1 MHHSKKEISMSR
13 VLLPTA
19 YLPPINYF
27 SLLLK
32 SETVLIEQHEHFIK
46 QTYRNRCDI
55 LSSNGTLSLSI
66 PLQKNANKEI
76 ISEKRI
82 SYGENWQIKH
92 WRAITSAYKNSAY
105 FEYFED
111 EFKPFYFEKHDLLLG
126 YNTDLTKLILK
137 IIRQQKDIQFTSE
150 YSKEFSGMDLRELPN
165 PKPEIINNKYYQVFG
180 NKFGFTP
187 NLSVIDLLFNKGLE
201 TVGHLTLKV

>member
-1 MHHSKKEISMSR
+1 MHS

-19 YLPPINYF
+19 YLPPIHYF

-32 SETVLIEQHEHFIK
+32 SETVFIEQHEHFVK
-46 QTYRNRCDI
+46 QTYRSRCDI
-55 LSSNGTLSLSI
+55 LSSNGILSLSI
-66 PLQKNANKEI
+66 PLQKKGDKEL

-82 SYGENWQIKH
+82 SYAEEWQMKH

-111 EFKPFYFEKHDLLLG
+111 DFKPFYFEKHEYLFQ
-126 YNTDLTKLILK
+126 YNLNLTKLILQ
-137 IIRQQKDIQFTSE
+137 ILRQKKEIHFTSE
-150 YSKEFSGMDLRELPN
+150 YNKTFEGIDLRPSLNDKQET
-165 PKPEIINNKYYQVFG
+165 INQKYYQVFRD
-180 NKFGFTP
+180 KFGFTP

-201 TVGHLTLKV
+201 SVEYLTLKI

>member
-1 MHHSKKEISMSR
+1 MKP

-27 SLLLK
+27 SLLLR

-55 LSSNGTLSLSI
+55 LSSNGILSLSI
-66 PLQKNANKEI
+66 PLQKNADKEI

-82 SYGENWQIKH
+82 SYTESWQIKH

-111 EFKPFYFEKHDLLLG
+111 EFKPFYFEKHELLLD
-126 YNTDLTKLILK
+126 YNTALTKLILH
-137 IIRQQKDIQFTSE
+137 IIRKKKEIQFTT
-150 YSKEFSGMDLRELPN
+150 EFIKDFNGIDLRNSLT
-165 PKPEIINNKYYQVFG
+165 PKPETRNPKYYQVFG
-180 NKFGFTP
+180 DRFGFTP

-201 TVGHLTLKV
+201 SVDYLTDQV

>member
-1 MHHSKKEISMSR
+1 MKQ

-19 YLPPINYF
+19 YLPPIYYF

-32 SETVLIEQHEHFIK
+32 SETVFIEQHEHFIK

-66 PLQKNANKEI
+66 PLQKNADKEI
-76 ISEKRI
+76 ISEKKI
-82 SYGENWQIKH
+82 SYVENWQIKH

-111 EFKPFYFEKHDLLLG
+111 EFKPFYFEKHEFLLE
-126 YNTDLTKLILK
+126 YNTALTKLILH
-137 IIRQQKDIQFTSE
+137 IIRRKKDLQFTT
-150 YSKEFSGMDLRELPN
+150 EFKKDFNGLDLRNSLTE
-165 PKPEIINNKYYQVFG
+165 KPETRNKKQYYQVFG
-180 NKFGFTP
+180 DKFGFMS

-201 TVGHLTLKV
+201 SIDYLTLKV

>member
-1 MHHSKKEISMSR
+1 MHS

-19 YLPPINYF
+19 YLPPIHYF

-32 SETVLIEQHEHFIK
+32 SETVFIEQHEHFVK
-46 QTYRNRCDI
+46 QTYRSRCDI
-55 LSSNGTLSLSI
+55 LSSNGILSLSI
-66 PLQKNANKEI
+66 PLQKKGDKEL

-82 SYGENWQIKH
+82 SYAEEWQLKH

-111 EFKPFYFEKHDLLLG
+111 DFKPFYFEKHEYLFQ
-126 YNTDLTKLILK
+126 YNLNLTKLILQ
-137 IIRQQKDIQFTSE
+137 ILRQKKEIHFTSE
-150 YSKEFSGMDLRELPN
+150 YNKTFEGIDLRPSLNDKQET
-165 PKPEIINNKYYQVFG
+165 INQKYYQVFG
-180 NKFGFTP
+180 DKFGFTP

-201 TVGHLTLKV
+201 SVEYLTLKI

>member
-1 MHHSKKEISMSR
+1 MDQ

-32 SETVLIEQHEHFIK
+32 SETVYIEQHEHFIK
-46 QTYRNRCDI
+46 QTHRNRCDI
-55 LSSNGTLSLSI
+55 LSSNGILSLSI
-66 PLQKNANKEI
+66 PLQKKADKEI

-82 SYGENWQIKH
+82 SYAENWQIKH

-111 EFKPFYFEKHDLLLG
+111 EFKPFYFEEHEFLLE
-126 YNTDLTKLILK
+126 YNTALTKLILH
-137 IIRQQKDIQFTSE
+137 IIRQKKELNLTTSFE
-150 YSKEFSGMDLRELPN
+150 KEFNGIDLRTNLNKEQGTRN
-165 PKPEIINNKYYQVFG
+165 RKYYQVFG
-180 NKFGFTP
+180 DKFGFTP

-201 TVGHLTLKV
+201 SVDYLTLKV

>member
-1 MHHSKKEISMSR
+1 MHS

-19 YLPPINYF
+19 YLPPIHYF

-32 SETVLIEQHEHFIK
+32 SETVFIEQHEHFVK
-46 QTYRNRCDI
+46 QTYRSRCDI
-55 LSSNGTLSLSI
+55 LSSNGILGLSI
-66 PLQKNANKEI
+66 PLQKKGDKEL

-82 SYGENWQIKH
+82 SYAEEWQMKH

-111 EFKPFYFEKHDLLLG
+111 DFKPFYFEKHEYLFQ
-126 YNTDLTKLILK
+126 YNLNLTKLILQ
-137 IIRQQKDIQFTSE
+137 ILRQKKEIHFTSE
-150 YSKEFSGMDLRELPN
+150 YNKTFEGIDLRPSLNDKQET
-165 PKPEIINNKYYQVFG
+165 INQKYYQVFG
-180 NKFGFTP
+180 DKFGFTP

-201 TVGHLTLKV
+201 SVEYLTLKI